1 LAYSLKQYEDLIN
14 HMWRHNLD
22 PEGKNEISEAK
33 FFKFLRENKIITEK
47 KQLDEIYKQC
57 IFAKKGEEVSVG
69 ATVQFSLY

>member
-1 LAYSLKQYEDLIN
+1 
-14 HMWRHNLD
+14 MWRHNLD

-47 KQLDEIYKQC
+47 KQIDEIYKQC

-69 ATVQFSLY
+69 ATVQF